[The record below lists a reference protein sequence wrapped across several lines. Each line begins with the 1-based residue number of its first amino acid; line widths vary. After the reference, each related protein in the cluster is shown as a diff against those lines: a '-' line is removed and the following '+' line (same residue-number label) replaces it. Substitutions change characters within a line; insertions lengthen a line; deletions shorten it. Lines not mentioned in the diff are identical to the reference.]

1 VVSSTSV
8 TVADDYVCIVYVV
21 VFNIKA
27 SPFRYAIFSTGATNS
42 FLSAKK
48 TKLTAIIIITTFW
61 VAKSCTAVCFIYFL
75 CRFFEHRYFT
85 GWCGDSTVLT
95 VTAFVNGWGQYFR
108 VGDSTQRLETRVRL
122 ESLFLRLATY
132 LRLASRYVSHESS

>member
-48 TKLTAIIIITTFW
+48 NKAN
-61 VAKSCTAVCFIYFL
+61 SNNNYNDFL
-75 CRFFEHRYFT
+75 
-85 GWCGDSTVLT
+85 GG
-95 VTAFVNGWGQYFR
+95 
-108 VGDSTQRLETRVRL
+108 
-122 ESLFLRLATY
+122 
-132 LRLASRYVSHESS
+132 